1 MEPTRGT
8 GFGIRPIG
16 SAASHAC
23 ASARGGPAP
32 IWFRPAAMSYLR
44 PGPPVEDGLQDCVA
58 DVVTKGPRTGQQPLR
73 AVASRAPSTAQSQ
86 PNRNRL
92 VPKSLLK
99 PISQYLADMPHLH
112 SLRRHRVPSS
122 STSGE
127 ETSHLQATLER
138 CLKGA
143 ASCRNEGATISRNQ
157 GATSFRN
164 RGRIAPE
171 FALCPTFGP
180 AHEPFR
186 AIRLRN
192 DLLRVPCLADTCA
205 QPIPHAVR
213 LR

>member
-1 MEPTRGT
+1 MEPTHWT

-32 IWFRPAAMSYLR
+32 IWFRPAAMPYLR

-58 DVVTKGPRTGQQPLR
+58 DVVIKGPRTGQQPLR
-73 AVASRAPSTAQSQ
+73 AVASRAPSTAQSP

-157 GATSFRN
+157 AATSFRN
-164 RGRIAPE
+164 QGAD
-171 FALCPTFGP
+171 CPGICTMPNIRPGS
-180 AHEPFR
+180 R
-186 AIRLRN
+186 AFQSN
-192 DLLRVPCLADTCA
+192 TT
-205 QPIPHAVR
+205 
-213 LR
+213 